1 MVAHGGEC
9 LPIKPTR
16 GDTFAKPAV
25 HLIDST
31 FEEVR
36 LCCMNQPAEPAS
48 PNPIKGQATFT
59 AIGAAI

>member
-31 FEEVR
+31 FEEVLESYKR
-36 LCCMNQPAEPAS
+36 RGYIEQ
-48 PNPIKGQATFT
+48 
-59 AIGAAI
+59 